1 MQKFFFFSIVIGFL
15 LSGCA
20 VYKIDIQQG
29 NVVTQEQLNQL
40 SAGMPA
46 QKVRFIMGTPLLV
59 DTFRPNRW
67 DYYYS
72 FKTGRENREQ
82 RRISLFFDEND
93 RLASVGGDVVIQAR
107 DPNSAPV
114 PEPTD
119 DRLPIL

>member
-1 MQKFFFFSIVIGFL
+1 MQKFFFFSIAISFL

-40 SAGMPA
+40 SAGMSA

-59 DTFRPNRW
+59 DTFHSKRW

-72 FKTGRENREQ
+72 FKAGHQNREQ
-82 RRISLFFDEND
+82 RLVSLYFDDSGFLN
-93 RLASVGGDVVIQAR
+93 SVGGDVVIQAR
-107 DPNSAPV
+107 DPNTTPV
-114 PEPTD
+114 PEPSN